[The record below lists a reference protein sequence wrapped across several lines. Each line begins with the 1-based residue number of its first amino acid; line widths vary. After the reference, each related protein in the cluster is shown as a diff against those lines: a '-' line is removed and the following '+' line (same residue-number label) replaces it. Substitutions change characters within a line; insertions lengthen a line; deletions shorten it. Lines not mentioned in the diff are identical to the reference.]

1 MNFLHSEKQ
10 EGFSFEKE
18 GFTFEKQQ
26 GFSLSTWLFF
36 FFRTSNTIIDAYC
49 LGVLDLF
56 TEALI
61 GGNGPFCKCSAVVFV
76 KRSQ

>member
-26 GFSLSTWLFF
+26 GFSLSTRFF
-36 FFRTSNTIIDAYC
+36 FFSE
-49 LGVLDLF
+49 L
-56 TEALI
+56 LI
-61 GGNGPFCKCSAVVFV
+61 QLLMHIVWEC
-76 KRSQ
+76 

>member
-1 MNFLHSEKQ
+1 MKKKRLHLKNNRV
-10 EGFSFEKE
+10 FP
-18 GFTFEKQQ
+18 
-26 GFSLSTWLFF
+26 SLHGFF
-36 FFRTSNTIIDAYC
+36 FFRTSNTIVDAYC

-61 GGNGPFCKCSAVVFV
+61 GGNGPFSKCSAVVFV